1 MNAFKADLL
10 TTYIHENSK
19 KMAAAAATAAAAVI
33 VDSIEAR
40 GLARVILATAVSQV
54 EFYESLVSCKAVDWS
69 RIIVFHMDEFL
80 GISESHSASFG
91 RFLNQYLLTRIPVRA
106 AHKIQ
111 GDALQPLRE
120 CARYEALLKESP
132 IDLCCLGVGENGHI
146 AFNDPD
152 VADFKEE
159 QWLKLVKMDDRCRQQ
174 QVKDKVFSTLNDVP
188 SYAYTLTI
196 PALMAARQI
205 IGIVPG
211 SHKAE
216 AVARMFQNPVST
228 TCPAS
233 VLRQHPKAELHLDSL
248 AAERL
253 LIV

>member
-1 MNAFKADLL
+1 MNAFRADSL
-10 TTYIHENSK
+10 TAYIHENSK
-19 KMAAAAATAAAAVI
+19 KMAAAAATAAAAII

-54 EFYESLVSCKAVDWS
+54 EFYESLVSCKAIDWS

-80 GISESHSASFG
+80 GIPESHSASFG

-106 AHKIQ
+106 AHKIR

-120 CARYEALLKESP
+120 CARYEALLKESQ

-152 VADFKEE
+152 VADFEE
-159 QWLKLVKMDDRCRQQ
+159 KSWVKLVKMDDRCRLQ
-174 QVKDKVFSTLNDVP
+174 QVKDKVFNTINDVP

-196 PALMAARQI
+196 PALMSARQI
-205 IGIVPG
+205 VGIVPG

-216 AVARMFQNPVST
+216 AVAKMLQNPVST

-233 VLRQHPKAELHLDSL
+233 ALRHHPKAELHLDAH

-253 LIV
+253 LIA

>member
-1 MNAFKADLL
+1 MNAFKADSL
-10 TTYIHENSK
+10 TAYIHENSK
-19 KMAAAAATAAAAVI
+19 KMAAAAATAAAAII

-54 EFYESLVSCKAVDWS
+54 EFYESLVSCKTIDWS

-80 GISESHSASFG
+80 GIPESHPASFG

-106 AHKIQ
+106 AHKIR

-120 CARYEALLKESP
+120 CARYEALLKESQ

-152 VADFKEE
+152 VADFEE
-159 QWLKLVKMDDRCRQQ
+159 KSWVKLVKMDDRCRLQ
-174 QVKDKVFSTLNDVP
+174 QVKDKVFNTINDVP

-196 PALMAARQI
+196 PALMSARKI
-205 IGIVPG
+205 VGIVPG

-216 AVARMFQNPVST
+216 AVAKMLQNPVST

-233 VLRQHPKAELHLDSL
+233 ALRHHPKAELHLDSH

-253 LIV
+253 LIA

>member
-1 MNAFKADLL
+1 
-10 TTYIHENSK
+10 
-19 KMAAAAATAAAAVI
+19 
-33 VDSIEAR
+33 
-40 GLARVILATAVSQV
+40 
-54 EFYESLVSCKAVDWS
+54 
-69 RIIVFHMDEFL
+69 MDEFL
-80 GISESHSASFG
+80 GLPESHTASFG

-106 AHKIQ
+106 AHKIR

-120 CARYEALLKESP
+120 CARYEALLKESQ

-152 VADFKEE
+152 VADFEE
-159 QWLKLVKMDDRCRQQ
+159 KSWVKLVKMDDRCRLQ
-174 QVKDKVFSTLNDVP
+174 QVKDKVFNTINDVP

-196 PALMAARQI
+196 PALMSARQI
-205 IGIVPG
+205 VGIVPG

-216 AVARMFQNPVST
+216 AVAKMLQNPVST

-233 VLRQHPKAELHLDSL
+233 ALRHHPKAELHLDAH

-253 LIV
+253 LIA

>member
-1 MNAFKADLL
+1 MNAFKADSL
-10 TTYIHENSK
+10 TAYIHENSK
-19 KMAAAAATAAAAVI
+19 KMAAAAATAAAAII

-54 EFYESLVSCKAVDWS
+54 EFYESLVSCKTIDWS

-80 GISESHSASFG
+80 GIPESHPASFG

-106 AHKIQ
+106 AHKIR

-120 CARYEALLKESP
+120 CARYEALLKESQ

-152 VADFKEE
+152 VADFEE
-159 QWLKLVKMDDRCRQQ
+159 ESWVKLVKMDDRCRLQ
-174 QVKDKVFSTLNDVP
+174 QVKDKVFNTINDVP

-196 PALMAARQI
+196 PALMSARKI
-205 IGIVPG
+205 VGIVPG

-216 AVARMFQNPVST
+216 AVAKMLQNPVST

-233 VLRQHPKAELHLDSL
+233 ALRHHPKAELHLDSH

-253 LIV
+253 LIA

>member
-1 MNAFKADLL
+1 MNAFRADSL
-10 TTYIHENSK
+10 TAYIHENSK
-19 KMAAAAATAAAAVI
+19 KMAAAAATAAAAII

-54 EFYESLVSCKAVDWS
+54 EFYESLVSCKAIDWS

-80 GISESHSASFG
+80 GIPESHSASFG

-106 AHKIQ
+106 AHKIR

-120 CARYEALLKESP
+120 CARYEALLKESQ

-152 VADFKEE
+152 VADFEE
-159 QWLKLVKMDDRCRQQ
+159 KSWVKLVKMDDRCLLQ
-174 QVKDKVFSTLNDVP
+174 QVKDKVFNTINDVP

-196 PALMAARQI
+196 PALMSARQI
-205 IGIVPG
+205 VGIVPG

-216 AVARMFQNPVST
+216 AVAKMLQNPVST

-233 VLRQHPKAELHLDSL
+233 ALRHHPKAELHLDAH

-253 LIV
+253 LIA

>member
-174 QVKDKVFSTLNDVP
+174 QVKDKVFNTLNDVP

-216 AVARMFQNPVST
+216 AVARMLQNPVST

>member
-1 MNAFKADLL
+1 MNAFRADSL
-10 TTYIHENSK
+10 TAYIHENSK
-19 KMAAAAATAAAAVI
+19 KMAAAAATAAAAII

-40 GLARVILATAVSQV
+40 GLARLILATAVSQV
-54 EFYESLVSCKAVDWS
+54 EFYESLVSCKAIDWS

-80 GISESHSASFG
+80 GIPESHSASFG

-106 AHKIQ
+106 AHKIR

-120 CARYEALLKESP
+120 CARYEALLKESQ

-152 VADFKEE
+152 VADFEE
-159 QWLKLVKMDDRCRQQ
+159 KSWVKLVKMDDRCRLQ
-174 QVKDKVFSTLNDVP
+174 QVKDKVFNTINDVP

-196 PALMAARQI
+196 PALMSARQI
-205 IGIVPG
+205 VGIVPG

-216 AVARMFQNPVST
+216 AVAKMLQNPVST

-233 VLRQHPKAELHLDSL
+233 ALRHHPKAELHLDAH

-253 LIV
+253 LIA

>member
-1 MNAFKADLL
+1 
-10 TTYIHENSK
+10 
-19 KMAAAAATAAAAVI
+19 
-33 VDSIEAR
+33 
-40 GLARVILATAVSQV
+40 
-54 EFYESLVSCKAVDWS
+54 
-69 RIIVFHMDEFL
+69 MDEFL
-80 GISESHSASFG
+80 GIPESHTASFG
-91 RFLNQYLLTRIPVRA
+91 RFLNQYLITRIPVRD

-111 GDALQPLRE
+111 GDALQPIRE
-120 CARYEALLKESP
+120 CARYESLLRESP
-132 IDLCCLGVGENGHI
+132 IDLCCLGVGENGHV

-152 VADFKEE
+152 VADFEEE
-159 QWLKLVKMDDRCRQQ
+159 QWVKLVKLDDRCRQQ
-174 QVKDKVFSTLNDVP
+174 QVKDKVFNALNDVP

-196 PALMAARQI
+196 PALMSARQI
-205 IGIVPG
+205 IGVVPG

-216 AVARMFQNPVST
+216 AIARMLQNPVST

>member
-1 MNAFKADLL
+1 
-10 TTYIHENSK
+10 
-19 KMAAAAATAAAAVI
+19 MAAAAATAAAAII

-54 EFYESLVSCKAVDWS
+54 EFYESLVSCKAIDWS

-80 GISESHSASFG
+80 GIPESHSASFG

-106 AHKIQ
+106 AHKIR

-120 CARYEALLKESP
+120 CARYEALLKESQ

-152 VADFKEE
+152 VADFEE
-159 QWLKLVKMDDRCRQQ
+159 KSWVKLVKMDDRCRLQ
-174 QVKDKVFSTLNDVP
+174 QVKDKVFNTINDVP

-196 PALMAARQI
+196 PALMSARQI
-205 IGIVPG
+205 VGIVPG

-216 AVARMFQNPVST
+216 AVAKMLQNPVST

-233 VLRQHPKAELHLDSL
+233 ALRHHPKAELHLDAH

-253 LIV
+253 LIA